1 MRYLKTCL
9 LLLSLLLL
17 LSPMRLQAFVAPAQV
32 QVESEWGDANP
43 DDVKAV
49 LNSVIEAISPYMAGR
64 TFGNIIVRNDK
75 SGPISLYEK
84 SPNDE
89 YIVLLNVNGRYWA
102 QLAYQFSHEMCH
114 LMSNYDLAPNNIT
127 RQQWFEE
134 SLCEAFSL
142 FALEKMAQ
150 QWASNPP
157 YPHWQ
162 EYAPKFT
169 EYQQDMFKQTHRQL
183 PNSMKLPK
191 WYQAYAKTLSADPY
205 AQGRDLNE
213 LVANQ
218 LLPIFTEQP
227 EAWTTLNYLNLGDD
241 SDDKSLRKYL
251 TDWENNLPSKWQP
264 TVEEIQQILI
274 KPAQ

>member
-1 MRYLKTCL
+1 MRYLKALLLVLLTCL
-9 LLLSLLLL
+9 
-17 LSPMRLQAFVAPAQV
+17 PLQLWAFTAPAQV
-32 QVESEWGDANP
+32 QVESEWGEANP
-43 DDVKAV
+43 DDIKTV
-49 LNSVIEAISPYMAGR
+49 LTSVIEVIAPYMAGR
-64 TFGNIIVRNDK
+64 TFGDVVVRNDK

-84 SPNDE
+84 GANGE
-89 YIVLLNVNGRYWA
+89 YIMMLNVGGRYWA
-102 QLAYQFSHEMCH
+102 QLSYQFSHEMCH

-150 QWASNPP
+150 HWETHPP

-162 EYAPKFT
+162 EYAPKFR

-183 PNSMKLPK
+183 PKSMKLPK

-218 LLPIFTEQP
+218 LLPIFAEKP
-227 EAWTTLNYLNLGDD
+227 ETWVTLNYLNLGDD
-241 SDDKSLRKYL
+241 SGDKTLDKYL
-251 TDWENNLPSKWQP
+251 TDWENNVPSSWQS
-264 TVEEIQQILI
+264 TITGVKQMLL
-274 KPAQ
+274 KD

>member
-1 MRYLKTCL
+1 MRLVKTYLLALSLFL
-9 LLLSLLLL
+9 LLF
-17 LSPMRLQAFVAPAQV
+17 SPLHLHALVAPAQV

-43 DDVKAV
+43 DDIKAV
-49 LNSVIEAISPYMAGR
+49 LTSVIEVISPYMAGR
-64 TFGNIIVRNDK
+64 NFGNVIVRNDK
-75 SGPISLYEK
+75 SGPIAIYEK

-89 YIVLLNVNGRYWA
+89 YIVMLNVQGRYWA

-127 RQQWFEE
+127 RQQWLEE

-150 QWASNPP
+150 HWETNPP
-157 YPHWQ
+157 YPHWK
-162 EYAPKFT
+162 EYAPKFL
-169 EYQQDMFKQTHRQL
+169 EYQQDMVKQAHRQL
-183 PNSMKLPK
+183 PKSMKLPK

-218 LLPIFTEQP
+218 LLSIFSSNP
-227 EAWTTLNYLNLGDD
+227 ETWVTLNYLNLGDD
-241 SDDKSLRKYL
+241 SGDKTLNKYL
-251 TDWENNLPSKWQP
+251 TDWEGNVPSTWQP
-264 TVEEIQQILI
+264 TIKEIKQILI
-274 KPAQ
+274 KG